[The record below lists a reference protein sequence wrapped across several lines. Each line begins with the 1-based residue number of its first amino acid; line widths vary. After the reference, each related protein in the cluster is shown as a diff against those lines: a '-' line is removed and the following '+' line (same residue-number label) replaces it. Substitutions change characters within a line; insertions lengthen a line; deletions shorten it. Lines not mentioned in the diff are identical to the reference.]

1 MTLPPA
7 IANRVIEAAAHE
19 IANRAGC
26 ELTELQLL
34 TYDEAARL
42 LGVSKSSARRMIREF
57 VELGEATRRVKLS
70 TVKELIETRTIR
82 I

>member
-19 IANRAGC
+19 IAKLAGC

-34 TYDEAARL
+34 SYDEAARL
-42 LGVSKSSARRMIREF
+42 LGVSKAKAKRLLREF